1 MTDIFDYLKWRSD
14 VPFSV
19 APFNDVDNIILS
31 ELSYSDFSGIVSSDD
46 SSVSLSQVCERFFL
60 MHDRSEIIQNTAF
73 NAKAPL
79 LMEYMVSGCRFG
91 NMYMHRFVSK
101 LDEEKTAQM
110 SAVTYLLDDGSAYVA
125 FRGTD
130 NTLVGWKEDFDIGCL
145 SETRGQ
151 QLAVDYLKLIA
162 KEINRPL
169 RVGGHSK
176 GGNFAIYAASFIS
189 SEVQDRILTVFSNDG
204 PGFRKEVIEMPG
216 YLRIL
221 PKVVRIIPDTS
232 MIGMLLSNK
241 AEYKVIRSNA
251 SGILQHDVMSW
262 STERARF
269 EPAELSDL
277 GKLLNTVLDSWIDDM
292 NDELRNSVTD
302 TIFAVFEA
310 TGADSFR
317 EISHQKLKSAEAMLA
332 YLLTIP
338 KEKQGE
344 LFHLAGNL
352 LKNGSQIA
360 LAQLQEQLFTK
371 TENRA
376 EQKESDTSRD
386 A

>member
-91 NMYMHRFVSK
+91 NMYLHRFVSK

-130 NTLVGWKEDFDIGCL
+130 NTLVGWKEDFDMGCL

-376 EQKESDTSRD
+376 EQKELDTSRD

>member
-91 NMYMHRFVSK
+91 NMYLHRFVSK

-176 GGNFAIYAASFIS
+176 GGNF
-189 SEVQDRILTVFSNDG
+189 
-204 PGFRKEVIEMPG
+204 RK
-216 YLRIL
+216 
-221 PKVVRIIPDTS
+221 
-232 MIGMLLSNK
+232 
-241 AEYKVIRSNA
+241 
-251 SGILQHDVMSW
+251 
-262 STERARF
+262 
-269 EPAELSDL
+269 
-277 GKLLNTVLDSWIDDM
+277 
-292 NDELRNSVTD
+292 RN
-302 TIFAVFEA
+302 
-310 TGADSFR
+310 
-317 EISHQKLKSAEAMLA
+317 
-332 YLLTIP
+332 
-338 KEKQGE
+338 
-344 LFHLAGNL
+344 
-352 LKNGSQIA
+352 
-360 LAQLQEQLFTK
+360 
-371 TENRA
+371 
-376 EQKESDTSRD
+376 
-386 A
+386 